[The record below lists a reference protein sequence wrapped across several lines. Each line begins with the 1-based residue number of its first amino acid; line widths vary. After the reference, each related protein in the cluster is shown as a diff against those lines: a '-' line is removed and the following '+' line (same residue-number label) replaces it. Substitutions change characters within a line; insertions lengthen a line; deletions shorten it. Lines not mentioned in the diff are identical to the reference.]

1 MNLTHSPLLT
11 GYAQSGHVLQC
22 KTRFLKPQVR
32 DAVLNALQQDAN
44 SKPVDVV
51 EFHYPSGTWPMKLDQ
66 PRESNELWTWGH
78 GESVTGR
85 IRGLEQSVDDIF
97 RYLEKNGPFLG
108 VMGFSSGAAAGAIIA
123 SLLEKRHSIGNF
135 QFNTD
140 HPPLKFVVAVCG
152 FALKDPLYNDFY
164 SPKIETPIFLA
175 IASLDVIVD
184 GSESLRLR
192 DSSTNTALC
201 FFEGAHYVP
210 RDKVFLKSLVQFIED
225 ALSIKED
232 HEEDWEDCGD
242 NCGLQ

>member
-1 MNLTHSPLLT
+1 MNLTHSPLLI

-78 GESVTGR
+78 GESMTGR

-135 QFNTD
+135 QFNVSWGKYSW
-140 HPPLKFVVAVCG
+140 PGICPGGSMA
-152 FALKDPLYNDFY
+152 DF
-164 SPKIETPIFLA
+164 L
-175 IASLDVIVD
+175 
-184 GSESLRLR
+184 SLRRTTPL
-192 DSSTNTALC
+192 
-201 FFEGAHYVP
+201 
-210 RDKVFLKSLVQFIED
+210 
-225 ALSIKED
+225 
-232 HEEDWEDCGD
+232 
-242 NCGLQ
+242 